1 VFKFITDRPLWAN
14 VLAGIIFFFLIIF
27 LMLQLLGA
35 ITKHG
40 QYLTVPAVVGKKT
53 SDAVAVLES
62 KGFEVIYDSVYTDTA
77 QKGIV
82 LKQIPEP
89 NSTVKVNRTVK
100 LTVNRV
106 TLPLV
111 EMPSLQ
117 GKTLNFALEILR
129 RSHLTLGDTIFK
141 PDFMMGS
148 VLEQNFNGTV
158 IPPGAK
164 LPWGSKIDLIVG
176 SGLTE
181 DKLIVP
187 DLVGLTYESAK
198 LILDSSGILL
208 GAIVPD
214 PGITDTMKA
223 FIWKQSPPRL
233 NDFDEPV
240 YIQPGQIMDLW
251 ISPVMKTVIDS
262 QSVKKNKP

>member
-1 VFKFITDRPLWAN
+1 MWTN
-14 VLAGIIFFFLIIF
+14 VLAGIVLLFLIIF

-40 QYLTVPAVVGKKT
+40 QYLTVPSVIGKKT
-53 SDAVAVLES
+53 TDAVALLES

-82 LKQIPEP
+82 LKQIPDP

-100 LTVNRV
+100 LTVNRI

-111 EMPSLQ
+111 DMPSLQ
-117 GKTLNFALEILR
+117 GKTLNFALEILK

-148 VLEQNFNGTV
+148 VLEQNFKGTL
-158 IPPGAK
+158 IAPGDK
-164 LPWGSKIDLIVG
+164 LPWGSKIDLVVG

-181 DKLIVP
+181 DKMIVP
-187 DLVGLTYESAK
+187 DLLGLTFDSAK
-198 LILDSSGILL
+198 LILDQSGIQL
-208 GAIVPD
+208 GALVPD
-214 PGITDTMKA
+214 PGITDTMRS
-223 FIWKQSPPRL
+223 FIWKQSPPRFNEL
-233 NDFDEPV
+233 NEPV
-240 YIQPGQIMDLW
+240 YIQPGQIMDIW
-251 ISPVMKTVIDS
+251 ISPVMKTIIDS
-262 QSVKKNKP
+262 QSVKKIKP

>member
-1 VFKFITDRPLWAN
+1 MFKFITDRSLLTN
-14 VLAGIIFFFLIIF
+14 IVAGILLLFIIVF

-40 QYLTVPAVVGKKT
+40 QYLTVPSVVGKKT
-53 SDAVAVLES
+53 SDAITMLED
-62 KGFEVIYDSVYTDTA
+62 KGFEVIFDSVYTDTA

-82 LKQIPEP
+82 LKQIPDP

-117 GKTLNFALEILR
+117 GKTLNFALELLR

-148 VLEQNFNGTV
+148 VLEQNFNGAI

-164 LPWGSKIDLIVG
+164 LPWGSKINLVVG

-198 LILDSSGILL
+198 SILDSSGILI
-208 GAIVPD
+208 GALVPD
-214 PGITDTMKA
+214 PGITDTLKS
-223 FIWKQSPPRL
+223 FIWKQNPPRY
-233 NDFDEPV
+233 NEFDEPV
-240 YIQPGQIMDLW
+240 FIQPGQIMDIW
-251 ISPVMKTVIDS
+251 ISPVMKTIIDS
-262 QSVKKNKP
+262 QSIKKSKP

>member
-1 VFKFITDRPLWAN
+1 
-14 VLAGIIFFFLIIF
+14 
-27 LMLQLLGA
+27 MLQLLGA

-40 QYLTVPAVVGKKT
+40 QYLTVPSVVGKKT
-53 SDAVAVLES
+53 TDAVAFLES
-62 KGFEVIYDSVYTDTA
+62 KGFEVIYDSIYTDTA

-129 RSHLTLGDTIFK
+129 RSHLTLGDTIFR

-148 VLEQNFNGTV
+148 VLEQNFNGTI

-164 LPWGSKIDLIVG
+164 LPWGSKINLVVG

-181 DKLIVP
+181 DRLLVP

-198 LILDSSGILL
+198 SILDSNGISI
-208 GAIVPD
+208 GALVPD
-214 PGITDTMKA
+214 PGITDTMKSL
-223 FIWKQSPPRL
+223 IWKQNPPRY
-233 NDFDEPV
+233 NEFNEPV
-240 YIQPGQIMDLW
+240 FIQPGQIIDLW
-251 ISPVMKTVIDS
+251 ISQESKTSIDS
-262 QSVKKNKP
+262 QPVRKIKP